1 MPEPE
6 VQALLEEIR
15 SQSEAESRHVLEEGR
30 ARVAEIRAR
39 TEGEIRRLE
48 AEGERQL
55 EHRLGIDEDRLRGE
69 AALGLRTRVLA
80 ARRQWLD
87 RAFQEAR
94 GRLERRCSSAE
105 YGELLPR
112 LVREAAAAVGGQ
124 GLLKVAEED
133 AEAARTAV
141 RELGLDFEVRGEAAP
156 KGSVVA
162 GSGDGLRRADNGVWT
177 RLEQAGRSREQE
189 IARLLFEE
197 PLP

>member
-15 SQSEAESRHVLEEGR
+15 GQSEAESRRVQEEGR

-39 TEGEIRRLE
+39 AEGEIRRLE

-55 EHRLGIDEDRLRGE
+55 ARRLAIDEDRLRGE
-69 AALGLRTRVLA
+69 AALELRTRVLA

-87 RAFQEAR
+87 RAFQVAR
-94 GRLERRCSSAE
+94 QRLERRCSSAE

-112 LVREAAAAVGGQ
+112 LVREAAAAVGRQ
-124 GLLKVAEED
+124 GVLRVAEQDVEP
-133 AEAARTAV
+133 ARAAV

-156 KGSVVA
+156 RGSVVA
-162 GSGDGLRRADNGVWT
+162 GSGDGLRQADNGVWT

-197 PLP
+197 PQP